1 VDKLLKDLFGGDD
14 EPTAASSPAAPAEAE
29 ATAKPADPDREARR
43 EARRKRRADPD
54 RKHKRDDFVERYT
67 AGDPAEGFTS
77 DEAIEH
83 LRELREEMT
92 PAEFRAAMQR
102 TLEHLP
108 PNQRDD
114 FLAIMQQYKAGQPT
128 TGAATAGSATQSAA
142 ADPLGGLL
150 TGLLGGGMA
159 GAGGADFGSVL
170 ADLQRS
176 GTRAPSAGPGQQPT
190 EADFRALLDS
200 PLARAVL
207 GGVAAYGMQGMQR
220 DEDDHD
226 ASGGMR
232 SRA

>member
-1 VDKLLKDLFGGDD
+1 MDKLLKDLFGGDD
-14 EPTAASSPAAPAEAE
+14 EPAVAPSPATPTAAE

-92 PAEFRAAMQR
+92 PAEFRAAMQQ
-102 TLEHLP
+102 TLENLP
-108 PNQRDD
+108 PNQRDN
-114 FLAIMQQYKAGQPT
+114 FLAIMQQYKAGQPSA
-128 TGAATAGSATQSAA
+128 GAAPAAATPSAA

-159 GAGGADFGSVL
+159 GAGSADLGSVL
-170 ADLQRS
+170 GDLQRS
-176 GTRAPSAGPGQQPT
+176 GTRAPSAAPGQQPT

-207 GGVAAYGMQGMQR
+207 GGVAAYGMKGIQG

-226 ASGGMR
+226 AQGGTR
-232 SRA
+232 STA